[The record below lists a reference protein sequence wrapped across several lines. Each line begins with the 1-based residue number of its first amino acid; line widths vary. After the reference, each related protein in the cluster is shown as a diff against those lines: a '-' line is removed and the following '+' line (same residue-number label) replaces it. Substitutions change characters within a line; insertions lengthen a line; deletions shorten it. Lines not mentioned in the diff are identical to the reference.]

1 VLVLLQLVLM
11 ARRLALV
18 IISVTMHGFPQ
29 IQAVA
34 TLVVLMAA
42 LGLQLDWR
50 PFKSSLEHFIEL
62 VAYVSNTHLW
72 ESDLQDNETSRVR
85 RPTLASTSGSSAWA

>member
-1 VLVLLQLVLM
+1 MLQLVLM

-34 TLVVLMAA
+34 TLVVLAA

-72 ESDLQDNETSRVR
+72 ESDL
-85 RPTLASTSGSSAWA
+85 TLR